1 MKKVS
6 GDANFLETGLRD
18 WIEQQN
24 SSSLTWLKHYK
35 TSYDL
40 NLKNCWYESSKST
53 TPISKDKNTDLVKKL
68 GPRGH
73 LLII

>member
-24 SSSLTWLKHYK
+24 SSSLTWLKNYK
-35 TSYDL
+35 SSYDM
-40 NLKNCWYESSKST
+40 NLKNCWYESSKSIT
-53 TPISKDKNTDLVKKL
+53 AISKDKNTDVVKKI
-68 GPRGH
+68 GPGVVYRKV
-73 LLII
+73 